1 MSDARIEHLATLVK
15 AVPDFPK
22 PGIMFR
28 DITPVLASH
37 RAFHDSIELMAEA
50 FADDEIDAVLGV
62 ESRGFMFG
70 APLAL
75 RLGAAFVPVRKPGK
89 LPRASDRVSYDLE
102 YGKDALEMHKDSL
115 ERGARTLVVDDVIA
129 TGGTARAAIDL
140 ARMQGGHVLGACFL
154 LELGFL
160 NGRDKLDGVRCVSLL
175 TY

>member
-1 MSDARIEHLATLVK
+1 MTDARIEHLATLVK

-22 PGIMFR
+22 PGIIFR
-28 DITPVLASH
+28 DIPPVLASH

-129 TGGTARAAIDL
+129 TGGTARATIDL
-140 ARMQGGHVLGACFL
+140 ARLQGAQVLGACFL

-160 NGRDKLDGVRCVSLL
+160 SGRDKLDGVRCVSLL